1 MKRLSVFLSILL
13 LAGTMTAFSGCGNT
27 GRPSEDTEAKLRVV
41 TTIFPLYDWARELI
55 GDREDEIELVCLL
68 ENGADYHS
76 FQPSAA
82 HIARIAEADVF
93 IFTGGGSEAWAE
105 EAVKNRRNPSQK
117 AVRLFTVLE
126 DRLLLEEHVEGM
138 EEEHEEGNDVEYDE
152 HLYLSLVNAKRAVS
166 AIAKA
171 LREADPANKT
181 VFEANEAAYLEKLS
195 ALDKD
200 YRETVQNA
208 RRDTILFGDRFPF
221 RYLCED
227 YGLGYY
233 AAFQGCSADAEAS
246 FQTVAFLAEKMKELS
261 LPSVL
266 TLEKSDHKLAETI
279 IAASGLKGAE
289 IITMDS
295 MQAVTP
301 KERSEGASYL
311 RSMEKN
317 LEALRKALN

>member
-1 MKRLSVFLSILL
+1 MKKHRLFSAILVCML
-13 LAGTMTAFSGCGNT
+13 LAIAVSGCGSSQT
-27 GRPSEDTEAKLRVV
+27 PSKKEEGKLLVV
-41 TTIFPLYDWARELI
+41 TTIFPLYDWAREVT
-55 GDREDEIELVCLL
+55 GAQADEIELVCLL

-82 HIARIAEADVF
+82 HIAKIAEADVF
-93 IFTGGGSEAWAE
+93 IFTGGGSESWAE

-152 HLYLSLVNAKRAVS
+152 HLFLSLVNAKRAVS
-166 AIAKA
+166 AIAGA
-171 LREADPANKT
+171 LSEADPAHKAD
-181 VFEANEAAYLEKLS
+181 FEANEAAYLEKLS
-195 ALDKD
+195 TLDKA

-227 YGLGYY
+227 YGLRYY

-246 FQTVAFLAEKMKELS
+246 FQTVAFLSEKVKELS

-279 IAASGLKGAE
+279 ISASGLKGVE
-289 IITMDS
+289 IVTMDS

-311 RSMEKN
+311 RGMEKN
-317 LEALRKALN
+317 LEVLRKALN

>member
-1 MKRLSVFLSILL
+1 MKKHRLFSAILVCML
-13 LAGTMTAFSGCGNT
+13 LAIAVSGCGSSQT
-27 GRPSEDTEAKLRVV
+27 PSKKEEGKLLVV
-41 TTIFPLYDWARELI
+41 TTIFPLYDWAREVT
-55 GDREDEIELVCLL
+55 GAQADEIELVCLL

-82 HIARIAEADVF
+82 HIAKIAEADVF
-93 IFTGGGSEAWAE
+93 IFTGGGSESWAE

-152 HLYLSLVNAKRAVS
+152 HLFLSLVNAKRAVS
-166 AIAKA
+166 AIAGA
-171 LREADPANKT
+171 LSEADPAHKAD
-181 VFEANEAAYLEKLS
+181 FEANEAAYLEKLFT
-195 ALDKD
+195 LDKA

-227 YGLGYY
+227 YGLRYY

-246 FQTVAFLAEKMKELS
+246 FQTVAFLSEKVKELS

-266 TLEKSDHKLAETI
+266 TLEKSDHKLAET
-279 IAASGLKGAE
+279 
-289 IITMDS
+289 
-295 MQAVTP
+295 
-301 KERSEGASYL
+301 
-311 RSMEKN
+311 
-317 LEALRKALN
+317 